1 MMRKRIAVSCLLLV
15 SALWAG
21 SAMAEGTIA
30 LFLGQKSLDDAQFAH
45 GGLTAPSPPGPD
57 GWSPV
62 EDHPEIGINLSA
74 GRSEWPV
81 LMAVDLLYSADDDTD
96 EDGLKREAWTV
107 ELGFGVRKFWSVWG
121 DNFRPFVSGGLVTIK
136 HYQGAS
142 VGGVRR
148 DDDNLGTGWWIDGGF
163 LWPVHKK
170 MSLGLDLRYSEAPGE
185 IRGVDVNPGGSHIGF
200 LLGWDL

>member
-30 LFLGQKSLDDAQFAH
+30 LFLGQKSFDDARFAH
-45 GGLTAPSPPGPD
+45 DVATPPARGD

-62 EDHPEIGINLSA
+62 EDQPEIGINLSV

-81 LMAVDLLYSADDDTD
+81 LMAVDLLYATDSDTD
-96 EDGLKREAWTV
+96 EDDFEREAWTV
-107 ELGFGVRKFWSVWG
+107 ELGLGVRKFWSVWG
-121 DNFRPFVSGGLVTIK
+121 DNFRPFVGGGLDTIK
-136 HYQGAS
+136 HYQSGS

-148 DDDNLGTGWWIDGGF
+148 DDDNLATGWWIDGGF
-163 LWPVHKK
+163 LWSVHKK
-170 MSLGLDLRYSEAPGE
+170 MSLGLDVRHSSAPGE
-185 IRGVDVNPGGSHIGF
+185 IRGMDVEAGGFHVGL
-200 LLGWDL
+200 LLGWEL

>member
-1 MMRKRIAVSCLLLV
+1 MMRKRIAVSCLLLASV
-15 SALWAG
+15 LWAG

-30 LFLGQKSLDDAQFAH
+30 LFLGQKSLDDARYAH
-45 GGLTAPSPPGPD
+45 DVDTPPARGD

-62 EDHPEIGINLSA
+62 EDQAEIGINLSA
-74 GRSEWPV
+74 GRAQWPV
-81 LMAVDLLYSADDDTD
+81 LMAVDLMYSEGDDTD
-96 EDGLKREAWTV
+96 DTNGKKREAWTV

-136 HYQGAS
+136 HYQSAS
-142 VGGVRR
+142 AGGVQR
-148 DDDNLGTGWWIDGGF
+148 DDDNLGTGWWVDGGF

-170 MSLGLDLRYSEAPGE
+170 LSLGLDLRYSSTPGE
-185 IRGVDVNPGGSHIGF
+185 IRGVDVNPGGSHVGF